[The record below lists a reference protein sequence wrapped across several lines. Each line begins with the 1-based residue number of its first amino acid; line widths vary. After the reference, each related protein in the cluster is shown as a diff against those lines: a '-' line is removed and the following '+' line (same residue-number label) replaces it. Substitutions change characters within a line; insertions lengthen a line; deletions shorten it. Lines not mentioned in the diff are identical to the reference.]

1 MQRLADIA
9 EEEDARCRQSSEEE
23 EEDDFQ
29 LNPQVIEPGNYRKRH
44 SKTSFDNYE

>member
-23 EEDDFQ
+23 EDDFQ
-29 LNPQVIEPGNYRKRH
+29 LNTQVIEPGNPRKRP